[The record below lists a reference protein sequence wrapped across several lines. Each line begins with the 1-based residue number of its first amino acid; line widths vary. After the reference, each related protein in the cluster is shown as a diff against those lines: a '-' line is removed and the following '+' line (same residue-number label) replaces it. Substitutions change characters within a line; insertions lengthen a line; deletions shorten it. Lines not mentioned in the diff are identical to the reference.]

1 MKELG
6 TKIWYVWV
14 FFCQTVCFNLMN
26 RNNFLFCFLGYR
38 REKRPTHREKYLLCW
53 NTNDEECCT
62 CIENIP
68 GYNIF
73 ALFMLRMLTKK
84 ITWFQWGARPS
95 CPSVGHIFREWS
107 IAFLL
112 WRMAPKEK
120 EKKRYRYKSVIDR
133 LVVSCILICNAFI
146 NSLSTCNTRPT
157 VIAFLALPISTDF
170 RTRAKRPVKRFPWKK

>member
-38 REKRPTHREKYLLCW
+38 REKRPTYWEKYLLCW

-120 EKKRYRYKSVIDR
+120 EKKGIDTKVWLIVWWSLAFWFAMHLSIVYQHATHGR
-133 LVVSCILICNAFI
+133 QLLHSSPCPFRPILELEQNAPLNVFHG
-146 NSLSTCNTRPT
+146 
-157 VIAFLALPISTDF
+157 
-170 RTRAKRPVKRFPWKK
+170 KK